1 MAALLFVGVD
11 AEPDPDVVYVEPEP
25 DLGVLDVEVVG
36 CVTVPGAVVVVDP
49 DSVVG
54 VPVSVE
60 EVASDKKLLSI
71 KMDYAEEEG

>member
-25 DLGVLDVEVVG
+25 DLGVPDVEAVV
-36 CVTVPGAVVVVDP
+36 CVAGAVVVADP

-71 KMDYAEEEG
+71 KMDHAEEEG